1 VLLDQLD
8 HRWRHPHCPA
18 CLYVL
23 TCTLLAPDR
32 GALVAAT
39 GELVQKLPCTKVG
52 QAKRTVA
59 ARIDAYKSE
68 PLGGL
73 EIAEGS
79 PTLRIVIYGD
89 GSAMLVERD
98 LHKFAR
104 SIGSRVEVVEED
116 GRRHFHRS
124 DETYVG
130 VEMIDA
136 LCAFAQERA

>member
-1 VLLDQLD
+1 MRVLENGDGKTDDGDLGGGSRRAPELVRRRYGAGQGAVDVDPGDRREALESLRTTAREEGQVLLDQLD

-73 EIAEGS
+73 EIAD
-79 PTLRIVIYGD
+79 P
-89 GSAMLVERD
+89 A
-98 LHKFAR
+98 
-104 SIGSRVEVVEED
+104 
-116 GRRHFHRS
+116 
-124 DETYVG
+124 
-130 VEMIDA
+130 
-136 LCAFAQERA
+136 